1 MKIIGKLSTAE
12 TDING
17 KTEISHKSYHNP
29 SRLDK
34 SNAWFRFWYLTNI
47 NIIDGG
53 WILLALPIE
62 WKVRGSQYLK
72 NGYTSKEKVIW
83 AFTSLANID
92 KNLLII
98 TLPTNSINN
107 PMTQLPSYP
116 LV

>member
-1 MKIIGKLSTAE
+1 MKIIGKLSTAK
-12 TDING
+12 TDIKG

-53 WILLALPIE
+53 WNLLALPIE

-72 NGYTSKEKVIW
+72 GKVPKEVLVYFMPKMVI
-83 AFTSLANID
+83 
-92 KNLLII
+92 
-98 TLPTNSINN
+98 LPKKK
-107 PMTQLPSYP
+107 
-116 LV
+116 